1 MSGKQEIRV
10 FTRSGAYLGTVA
22 RHMRSSLWRATG
34 KAQPVWI
41 GGSERPVEVMGRG
54 ANARL
59 VVRLPDGAP
68 LPKELR
74 RG

>member
-10 FTRSGAYLGTVA
+10 MGHDGAYLGTVT

-34 KAQPVWI
+34 RAQPVWI
-41 GGSERPVEVMGRG
+41 GGSERPVEVVGKG
-54 ANARL
+54 ANAFL
-59 VVRLPDGAP
+59 LVRLPDGAP

-74 RG
+74 HE

>member
-10 FTRSGAYLGTVA
+10 WTRAGAFLGTVT

-41 GGSERPVEVMGRG
+41 GGAERPVEVVGSG
-54 ANARL
+54 GTAFL
-59 VVRLPDGAP
+59 VVRLPESAP

-74 RG
+74 NG

>member
-1 MSGKQEIRV
+1 MSGKQEIIV
-10 FTRSGAYLGTVA
+10 CTSAGAYLGTVT
-22 RHMRSSLWRATG
+22 RHMRSSLWRANG

-68 LPKELR
+68 LPRELR
-74 RG
+74 HG

>member
-10 FTRSGAYLGTVA
+10 CAHDGRYLGTVS
-22 RHMRSSLWRATG
+22 RHMRSSLWRTTG
-34 KAQPVWI
+34 KAQPVWL
-41 GGSERPVEVMGRG
+41 GGSERPVEVVGRDG
-54 ANARL
+54 SAFL

-74 RG
+74 HG